1 MLLTLRMRR
10 FAAHMD
16 RDRPDADGDA
26 GPQLVVASMNLC
38 ARWRVGARWRCRAES
53 RVPVRGC
60 VTVRSQNTSPAIGNA
75 QDPKTPAYKPISP
88 RVQSRK
94 GQTANAPAVIRP
106 RYSDFILL
114 YSSVSCTLAMTRN
127 TRATSLVST
136 EIYSVYLT
144 RPICICPCAAGSTS
158 PPCAC
163 S

>member
-75 QDPKTPAYKPISP
+75 QDPNTP
-88 RVQSRK
+88 VSRAK
-94 GQTANAPAVIRP
+94 AKRAGGYPVAAANPV
-106 RYSDFILL
+106 
-114 YSSVSCTLAMTRN
+114 
-127 TRATSLVST
+127 
-136 EIYSVYLT
+136 
-144 RPICICPCAAGSTS
+144 AA
-158 PPCAC
+158 
-163 S
+163 

>member
-38 ARWRVGARWRCRAES
+38 ARWRGES

-75 QDPKTPAYKPISP
+75 QDPKTPAYRADIIRAKPQRP
-88 RVQSRK
+88 NRK
-94 GQTANAPAVIRP
+94 
-106 RYSDFILL
+106 
-114 YSSVSCTLAMTRN
+114 
-127 TRATSLVST
+127 RAGG
-136 EIYSVYLT
+136 YQ
-144 RPICICPCAAGSTS
+144 A
-158 PPCAC
+158 
-163 S
+163 

>member
-75 QDPKTPAYKPISP
+75 QDPKTPAYKPIFDINYYP
-88 RVQSRK
+88 CK
-94 GQTANAPAVIRP
+94 AAKAKPQTRRRLSGLDIQT
-106 RYSDFILL
+106 L
-114 YSSVSCTLAMTRN
+114 YCYTHLYPVH
-127 TRATSLVST
+127 
-136 EIYSVYLT
+136 
-144 RPICICPCAAGSTS
+144 
-158 PPCAC
+158 
-163 S
+163 

>member
-75 QDPKTPAYKPISP
+75 QDPKTPAYKN
-88 RVQSRK
+88 VQADIIRAKPQRPNRK
-94 GQTANAPAVIRP
+94 
-106 RYSDFILL
+106 
-114 YSSVSCTLAMTRN
+114 
-127 TRATSLVST
+127 RAGG
-136 EIYSVYLT
+136 YQ
-144 RPICICPCAAGSTS
+144 A
-158 PPCAC
+158 
-163 S
+163 

>member
-38 ARWRVGARWRCRAES
+38 APDGASVHGGGAALKAACPCAAASPSGHKIPLPQSAMRKIQKRRRTS
-53 RVPVRGC
+53 RYPPC
-60 VTVRSQNTSPAIGNA
+60 KA
-75 QDPKTPAYKPISP
+75 
-88 RVQSRK
+88 RK